1 MSLSF
6 VGNYRH
12 SLDSKNRVF
21 IPSKYRDK
29 LEDSFYITRNLNS
42 RSLVIYSQ
50 DEWDRK
56 SQKIEEIPDAE
67 AEDIKDIFYT
77 EAIDPTPDGQ
87 GRVTLS
93 PALIEY
99 AGINKNVVIT
109 GYGNHIQIWAEEAWE
124 ARQKAKETPERQDKT
139 REVILKYKL

>member
-1 MSLSF
+1 MSF

-29 LEDSFYITRNLNS
+29 LDDSFYITRNLNS
-42 RSLVIYSQ
+42 DSLVIYSQ
-50 DEWDRK
+50 DEWDKK
-56 SQKIEEIPDAE
+56 SQKIEDIPESE
-67 AEDIKDIFYT
+67 AQDIKDIFYT

-93 PALIEY
+93 TALISY
-99 AGINKNVVIT
+99 AHINKNVVIA

-124 ARQKAKETPERQDKT
+124 ARQAEKNTDDRRLKMQEIIQ
-139 REVILKYKL
+139 KYKL

>member
-1 MSLSF
+1 MSF

-29 LEDSFYITRNLNS
+29 LDDTFYITRNLNS
-42 RSLVIYSQ
+42 ESLVIYSQ
-50 DEWDRK
+50 DEWDKK
-56 SQKIEEIPDAE
+56 SQKIEEIPESE
-67 AEDIKDIFYT
+67 AEDIKDTFYT

-93 PALIEY
+93 PALI
-99 AGINKNVVIT
+99 AFANITKNVVIA
-109 GYGNHIQIWAEEAWE
+109 GYGNHIQIWAEESWE
-124 ARQKAKETPERQDKT
+124 TRQQAKNTDERKQ
-139 REVILKYKL
+139 RMQEIIQKYKL